1 LHNTADTQPVVE
13 PVQQSE
19 RLEEDHTADKR
30 TTTPK
35 KEAAAAESVDPNS
48 ASDVEDDSPEPSKAS
63 ERQSANVVH
72 DEIVALRQEYQ
83 DHRKQA
89 VDEFVANYDR
99 AHMPRLNRTIARKR
113 KDVMSSLQAMMD
125 RLQDA

>member
-1 LHNTADTQPVVE
+1 VKKKGPNAVDKRRRKAPTT
-13 PVQQSE
+13 
-19 RLEEDHTADKR
+19 DKR

-35 KEAAAAESVDPNS
+35 KQAAAAESVDPNS